1 MSAKSG
7 SHACQCHHES
17 AAETACTAP
26 VQPHD
31 HGCRDEHAHR
41 HAHDSGQEH
50 KHEHGACCG
59 HPGGETETP
68 AKAVD
73 AGPIPDG
80 YVRSRLRIAQMDCP
94 TEEAMIRRKL
104 AGRPDVHSLE
114 FDLMQRVLSVVH
126 APGVLSGI
134 EAAIRE
140 LGMIGE
146 ALPEAVGGGR
156 GNAAVQGDE
165 LAPVWPLA
173 LGGIAALGAEMA
185 HWASLSEWIAAGL
198 ALAAVAVCGTGTYRK
213 GWVALR
219 HGALNINALMS
230 LAVTGALLLRQ
241 WPEAAMVMVLFT
253 LAERIEARSLER
265 ARRAIR
271 GLLQLAPERA
281 TVRQPDGR
289 WIDVPSADVALGDR
303 LRVRPGERIALDG
316 IVAAGRS
323 SVDQAPITG
332 ESLPV
337 DKAPGD
343 TVFAGTINATGELE
357 VTVTARAN
365 DSTLARIIHA
375 VEKAQASRAPIQRF
389 IDRFAAR
396 YTPAVVGLALLL
408 AIIPPLLFAGDWA
421 TWIYK
426 ALVLLVIACPCA
438 LVLSTPVTIV
448 SALTA
453 AARHGI
459 LVKGGAHLEGAHN
472 LAWLALDKTGTV
484 TTGKPALTDTILLDA
499 AEGAGHADP
508 VRIAVALA
516 ARSDHPVSRALVAGQ
531 SDDAGTLPAV
541 TGFSALPGRGVA
553 GSVDGVSYTLGNHR
567 LIHELGVCSTELEA
581 RIEHLEAQGKT
592 VLLLTDG
599 HRVPVLFAVADTLR
613 AGCREAVQALHALGV
628 RTVMLSG
635 DNVHTARTIA
645 AQAGI
650 DEVQG
655 DLLPEDKLRA
665 VAGYAERGKVGMVG
679 DGINDAPALARA
691 DIGFAMGS
699 AGSDTAIETADVAL
713 MDDDLG
719 KIARFIRLSRAT
731 RRVLAQNIALA
742 LGIKAVFMALAI
754 AGSGTLWMA
763 VFADMGASLLVVAN
777 GLRVLRA

>member
-1 MSAKSG
+1 MSEKSED
-7 SHACQCHHES
+7 HACHCCH
-17 AAETACTAP
+17 
-26 VQPHD
+26 
-31 HGCRDEHAHR
+31 EHA
-41 HAHDSGQEH
+41 
-50 KHEHGACCG
+50 ACG
-59 HPGGETETP
+59 DG
-68 AKAVD
+68 D
-73 AGPIPDG
+73 AGRPAPSADDPGPTPDG
-80 YVRSRLRIAQMDCP
+80 YLLSRLRIAQMDCP

-104 AGRPDVHSLE
+104 ADCPEVHRLQ
-114 FDLMQRVLSVVH
+114 FDLMQRVLTVVH
-126 APGVLSGI
+126 AEGALPRI

-140 LGMIGE
+140 LGMVGE
-146 ALPEAVGGGR
+146 VLSKASDGAL
-156 GNAAVQGDE
+156 GNAATPDDGE
-165 LAPVWPLA
+165 EAWWPLA
-173 LGGIAALGAEMA
+173 LGGIAALGAEIV
-185 HWASLSEWIAAGL
+185 HWLALPEWLAALL
-198 ALAAVAVCGTGTYRK
+198 ALAAIAACGTGTYRK
-213 GWVALR
+213 GWIALR
-219 HGALNINALMS
+219 HGSLNINALMS
-230 LAVTGALLLRQ
+230 LAVTGAVLLQQ
-241 WPEAAMVMVLFT
+241 WPEAAMVMVLFA

-289 WIDVPSADVALGDR
+289 WVELPCGDIAIGALV
-303 LRVRPGERIALDG
+303 RVRPGERIALDG
-316 IVAAGRS
+316 VVTAGRS

-357 VTVTARAN
+357 FTVTARATE
-365 DSTLARIIHA
+365 STLARIIHA
-375 VEKAQASRAPIQRF
+375 VEKAQASRAPTQRF

-408 AIIPPLLFAGDWA
+408 AVVPPLLFGGEWA
-421 TWIYK
+421 AWIYK

-438 LVLSTPVTIV
+438 LVISTPVTVV

-459 LVKGGAHLEGAHN
+459 LVKGGAHLEGAHD

-484 TTGKPALTDTILLDA
+484 TNGKPSLTDTIRLETA
-499 AEGAGHADP
+499 AEKTDP
-508 VRIAVALA
+508 VHIAVALA
-516 ARSDHPVSRALVAGQ
+516 ARSDHPVSRALVAGFKGG
-531 SDDAGTLPAV
+531 AGALPAV
-541 TGFSALPGRGVA
+541 ADFSALPGRGVT
-553 GSVDGVSYTLGNHR
+553 GTVDGVSYTLGNHR
-567 LIHELGVCSTELEA
+567 LIHELGVCSDALEA
-581 RIEHLEAQGKT
+581 QIDALEGQGKT

-599 HRVPVLFAVADTLR
+599 VRVFVLFAVADTIR
-613 AGCREAVQALHALGV
+613 AGSSEAVQALHALGV
-628 RTVMLSG
+628 RTVMLTG
-635 DNVHTARTIA
+635 DNLHTARLIA

-665 VAGYAERGKVGMVG
+665 VARYAERGKVGMVG

-691 DIGFAMGS
+691 DIGFAMGA
-699 AGSDTAIETADVAL
+699 AGTDTAIETADVAL

-719 KIARFIRLSRAT
+719 KIARFIRLSRTT
-731 RRVLAQNIALA
+731 RRILAQNIALA
-742 LGIKAVFMALAI
+742 LGIKAVFMVLAV
-754 AGSGTLWMA
+754 AGMGTLWMA